1 MTVNSTLLWVPLVVA
16 GIGLLGTI
24 VGTISGVLI
33 TQRRSDRR
41 EATARERERV
51 RERELWARED
61 TVRNFEARRDAYVS
75 FYEALRKMARTAY
88 EHGMGLSE
96 VAAEDQ
102 EHELPFEWNQAAFR
116 KLEHCRIYASPEVLA
131 AAITPI
137 ALAGAAATRRD
148 TATMTI
154 PSTTARRPTTTP
166 S

>member
-41 EATARERERV
+41 EATAWERERV

-88 EHGMGLSE
+88 DHGMGLSE

-102 EHELPFEWNQAAFR
+102 EHN
-116 KLEHCRIYASPEVLA
+116 CRSSGI
-131 AAITPI
+131 
-137 ALAGAAATRRD
+137 
-148 TATMTI
+148 
-154 PSTTARRPTTTP
+154 RRPSANSNIAVSTHHRRCWQQR
-166 S
+166 